1 MIPRRIILI
10 GNYLRD
16 RQESMQRY
24 AAMLRR
30 DLETQHLMVEIL
42 QPPCVFG
49 SLAKDTLSGFG
60 KWLGYLDKYILFPL
74 LLTYKQLRSNWPSN
88 STVIHIADHSN
99 AVYAPFIWKIP
110 CVATCHD
117 VLAIRGALGDKEAF
131 CPATRF
137 GQLLQKVILR
147 SLTHV
152 SHVGCDSYATQT
164 DFERL
169 TSRQGDTRVRT
180 IRIGMNSPFIALS
193 LTEADSILANA
204 DITLPG
210 PFLIH
215 VGSSLP
221 RKNRQAVLR
230 TLSQLRPAWD
240 GYAVFAGSGLSE
252 PLKKL
257 AIDLDIQDRVIEVIG
272 PTHLVLN
279 ALYAKAHALVFPSYS
294 EGFGWPILEAQA
306 SGCPVICSDRTSLP
320 EVAGDG
326 ALVTGADDVEGMVRF
341 VRSLTDEDAR
351 QSLIER
357 GNQNLVRFSN
367 QSMTDSYLTLYADA
381 LSDFGRLTLHA
392 TQNC

>member
-1 MIPRRIILI
+1 MTPRRIVLI

-24 AAMLRR
+24 AAMLVRE
-30 DLETQHLMVEIL
+30 LETQNLTVEVL

-49 SLAKDTLSGFG
+49 NLAEDTLSGFG
-60 KWLGYLDKYILFPL
+60 KWLGYMDKYILFPV
-74 LLTYKQLRSNWPSN
+74 LLTFKQVRSTWDSR

-99 AVYAPFIWKIP
+99 AVYTPLIWQVP

-117 VLAIRGALGDKEAF
+117 VLAIRGAMGDKEAF

-147 SLTHV
+147 SLTHI

-164 DFERL
+164 DLERL

-180 IRIGMNSPFIALS
+180 IRIGLNSPFIALS

-204 DITLPG
+204 NITLPG

-257 AIDLDIQDRVIEVIG
+257 ARDLGIQDRVIEVIG

-326 ALVTGADDVEGMVRF
+326 ALVTGANDVDEIVKF
-341 VRSLTDEDAR
+341 VWSLTDVKSR
-351 QSLIER
+351 NGLIER
-357 GNQNLVRFSN
+357 GNQNLVRFSSR
-367 QSMTDSYLTLYADA
+367 SMTDSYLTLYADA
-381 LSDFGRLTLHA
+381 LIDFGRLTLHA
-392 TQNC
+392 TQNG